1 MPKLLLFILLFSVG
15 AVQAQFRSGYLIMAD
30 GTIKNGSI
38 EREYNF
44 FNGCTVKFKDSR
56 GKIKKYK
63 PQKINGFTV
72 DDTTFISLS
81 NLNFQQPLRR
91 SIIIKTDFVK
101 VLHDDEIALYEH
113 EYKNDQV
120 WLATPL
126 KTHYLI
132 KNQVG
137 IVHLPSD
144 LRELQVKLADMFK
157 SFEDLSLAIIQNDIN
172 PAKVRSELIRYVKAY
187 NEWLKENR

>member
-1 MPKLLLFILLFSVG
+1 MLKLLLIICLFSWG
-15 AVQAQFRSGYLIMAD
+15 AAQAQFRTGYLIMTD
-30 GTIKNGSI
+30 GAIKNGSI

-56 GKIKKYK
+56 GKTKKYK
-63 PQKINGFTV
+63 PSKINGFAV
-72 DDTTFISLS
+72 EDTTFISLA
-81 NLNFQQPLRR
+81 NLNFRQPLRR

-101 VLHDDEIALYEH
+101 VLLDDEIALYEY

-126 KTHYLI
+126 KTHYIL

-137 IVHLPSD
+137 IVHLSQD
-144 LRELQVKLADMFK
+144 LPELQAQLVDMFK
-157 SFEDLSLAIIQNDIN
+157 TYEDLRVAISQNGIN
-172 PAKVRSELIRYVKAY
+172 PAKIRSELVRYTKAY